1 MHMTPRLFITS
12 MIVLLLLTASCST
25 PQDKQDQQPSSLLPV
40 ELKVYNGGEIHK
52 YECQLDNISLEL
64 GRCLPVI
71 RFTYEPYCS

>member
-1 MHMTPRLFITS
+1 MINHLCIISICALLF
-12 MIVLLLLTASCST
+12 VSCSHNT
-25 PQDKQDQQPSSLLPV
+25 IIEKQPSSLLPV